1 VSASRKEIPVSLLEY
16 TTDGR
21 IATNSP
27 SINQSQQN
35 GFYSLDES
43 GLTDGTQNAIQ
54 AVIHETQTLVAGSTV
69 KLRLINDVYI
79 NGKLIPKDNF
89 LFGEAKL
96 NDERLDIEISGVRY
110 QNSLFPVQL
119 SVYDMDGMNGIYIP
133 GAITRDVAKQSADRT
148 LQGIGLTTL
157 DPSLGAQAASA
168 GIEAARDLI
177 SKKVKLVKVTVKAGY
192 QVLLMDEK
200 QKQNNKAQIGKSFKT
215 SHLTIKIPKDE
226 KDQCSMDN
234 RNFPFSIKYLRIF
247 TKCKSAKHIVD
258 RALSSGHCVRKDN
271 QPGISLCH

>member
-1 VSASRKEIPVSLLEY
+1 MMQSMNQQEGEDPELKQLNGMLEKILDIQHPDRVQEKIRQTSETQKGQAFAVSASRKEIPVSLLEY

-96 NDERLDIEISGVRY
+96 NGERLDIEISGVRY

-168 GIEAARDLI
+168 GIEAARDMI

-200 QKQNNKAQIGKSFKT
+200 QKQNN
-215 SHLTIKIPKDE
+215 
-226 KDQCSMDN
+226 
-234 RNFPFSIKYLRIF
+234 
-247 TKCKSAKHIVD
+247 
-258 RALSSGHCVRKDN
+258 
-271 QPGISLCH
+271 